1 MKKELT
7 KQLLSELLKDSKR
20 SDRELAKV
28 LGVSQPT
35 VTRRRNQL
43 VEEGLIRDFTIIPD
57 FAKLGFEI
65 MAFSFYAWTPEAN
78 KDLAQHH
85 EELLQKLSAFLAAH
99 PNIFFTSNGQ
109 GLRMERM
116 MISLHK
122 NYTDYAKLM
131 NDVQREWGRYL
142 DRSASFLVSLK
153 GDVVGRQLSFK
164 TLGKTL
170 SS

>member
-7 KQLLSELLKDSKR
+7 RKLLSELLKDSKR

-43 VEEGLIRDFTIIPD
+43 VEEGMIREFTIIPD

-78 KDLAQHH
+78 KTLNQHQD
-85 EELLQKLSAFLAAH
+85 EILQKLSAFLAAH
-99 PNIFFTSNGQ
+99 PNVFFTSNGQ
-109 GLRMERM
+109 GFGMERM

-131 NDVQREWGRYL
+131 SDVQREWGQYL
-142 DRSASFLVSLK
+142 PQSASFLVSLEQ
-153 GDVVGRQLSFK
+153 DVVGRHFRFR
-164 TLGKTL
+164 TLGEAL